1 MNFTDETIKAELA
14 VCEAATG
21 KPWKW
26 EPVEADGCVRE
37 TTLKG
42 PTRVLCRCW
51 HDDEKSAEAVYVEHA
66 CNNYEAALKELLE
79 LRRVNAMLEAHVDEA
94 RSEQYAADENAA
106 YLEEALRVRDDATQD
121 QVNADGDGVD
131 DGVCFYCWCKDNEH
145 DPDCPIVTHPI
156 GGKDG

>member
-1 MNFTDETIKAELA
+1 MTIEDWMQRCERSEYELA
-14 VCEAATG
+14 E
-21 KPWKW
+21 
-26 EPVEADGCVRE
+26 
-37 TTLKG
+37 
-42 PTRVLCRCW
+42 
-51 HDDEKSAEAVYVEHA
+51 AEARIA
-66 CNNYEAALKELLE
+66 DLE
-79 LRRVNAMLEAHVDEA
+79 RVNAILEAHVDEA
-94 RSEQYAADENAA
+94 RSEQYAANENAA